1 MSEESNYDALTFS
14 NSTIQYIA
22 SRILEF
28 PQDMPAHPEILSTN
42 LYINDKQVTSAN
54 YNIQIIHGVDTSPDS
69 YRIRLK
75 KNAYSAGDYKVKI
88 IFNYIGYVPY
98 TPIDLKI
105 ANETE
110 FMRLTSPNFNGMF
123 EFKKT
128 KLTDG
133 LHYINIDC
141 TYKPYSPYIKL
152 NPDFSFMYGHDFND
166 STGLICG
173 GDFSIPVLN
182 DAWRDYQLNNKN
194 YQAVFN
200 RQIQNLDVS
209 QEIAREQMSF
219 QNIVGAITGPVGG
232 ATGGALTGMKLGGG
246 YGAAAGAAA
255 GFIGGAALSI
265 AGGVKNN
272 EWLARQQGEAK
283 SYAID
288 MYNYQL
294 GNIKALP
301 QSISKSDPL
310 TFNNKIW
317 PILEKFSCTDAEKEI
332 IKNKIIYNSMAIMA
346 IGKLNDYSSSSEL
359 DRVFVKGQLIRLDTI
374 KDDFHIVDAI
384 YQEVNKGFF
393 VVQGE

>member
-1 MSEESNYDALTFS
+1 MLFIVQNLMTTLGIGSAGAEAYDLQILPYCPIKMPANNDLRKLDSKSYSIITQETSSGGSKNAGFVIFAPKANFTKDVPMEIGLQTDKKMSKESNYNALAFLS
-14 NSTIQYIA
+14 STVQYIT
-22 SRILEF
+22 SSILEF
-28 PQDMPAHPEILSTN
+28 PQDMPAHPKILSTN

-54 YNIQIIHGVDTSPDS
+54 YNIQIIPGGDIRPDS

-173 GDFSIPVLN
+173 GDFSIPILN

-200 RQIQNLDVS
+200 RQIQNLDVGN
-209 QEIAREQMSF
+209 QIAQEQM
-219 QNIVGAITGPVGG
+219 QLHNIAGIVGGTVGG
-232 ATGGALTGMKLGGG
+232 GVSGALTGAKAGPW
-246 YGAAAGAAA
+246 GAVAGAVLGTA
-255 GFIGGAALSI
+255 GGAALS
-265 AGGVKNN
+265 G
-272 EWLARQQGEAK
+272 
-283 SYAID
+283 
-288 MYNYQL
+288 
-294 GNIKALP
+294 
-301 QSISKSDPL
+301 
-310 TFNNKIW
+310 
-317 PILEKFSCTDAEKEI
+317 
-332 IKNKIIYNSMAIMA
+332 
-346 IGKLNDYSSSSEL
+346 IGAAMNQD
-359 DRVFVKGQLIRLDTI
+359 
-374 KDDFHIVDAI
+374 
-384 YQEVNKGFF
+384 
-393 VVQGE
+393 